1 MKDKPIRSILDQ
13 SFNYALQ
20 DIVEPNAVS
29 MIPKQHLDQ
38 AEQAIKDLIDQEV
51 KKAQISI
58 LKEILDITSKPLG
71 TDFATH
77 ETDLISGELVKH
89 KLAELEGEK

>member
-38 AEQAIKDLIDQEV
+38 AEQAIKDLLLSKFTKDNYSPDEIT
-51 KKAQISI
+51 KII
-58 LKEILDITSKPLG
+58 KEI
-71 TDFATH
+71 
-77 ETDLISGELVKH
+77 
-89 KLAELEGEK
+89 

>member
-51 KKAQISI
+51 KKAVISELKDLQSQRISI
-58 LKEILDITSKPLG
+58 ECSCCIAWFDKIAFK
-71 TDFATH
+71 
-77 ETDLISGELVKH
+77 V
-89 KLAELEGEK
+89 AELEKDNK

>member
-38 AEQAIKDLIDQEV
+38 AEQAIIELIKS
-51 KKAQISI
+51 KKPNKYVYKNDEGHLYHQGWNEAIDDYDKR
-58 LKEILDITSKPLG
+58 L
-71 TDFATH
+71 
-77 ETDLISGELVKH
+77 GEL
-89 KLAELEGEK
+89 